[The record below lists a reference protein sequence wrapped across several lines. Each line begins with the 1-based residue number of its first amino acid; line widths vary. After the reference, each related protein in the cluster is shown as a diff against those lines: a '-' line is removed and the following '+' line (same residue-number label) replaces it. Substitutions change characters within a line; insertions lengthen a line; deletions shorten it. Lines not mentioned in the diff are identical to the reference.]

1 MYLLERA
8 FKRTCK
14 SFFFRLIEREREKV
28 RFEGIRTFIL
38 FRSCVYIR
46 IIREREREMLK
57 EPFQKRREPLESRF
71 NIPFFLY
78 TYRQDSSVYA
88 SLKVYLK

>member
-1 MYLLERA
+1 
-8 FKRTCK
+8 
-14 SFFFRLIEREREKV
+14 
-28 RFEGIRTFIL
+28 
-38 FRSCVYIR
+38 
-46 IIREREREMLK
+46 MLK